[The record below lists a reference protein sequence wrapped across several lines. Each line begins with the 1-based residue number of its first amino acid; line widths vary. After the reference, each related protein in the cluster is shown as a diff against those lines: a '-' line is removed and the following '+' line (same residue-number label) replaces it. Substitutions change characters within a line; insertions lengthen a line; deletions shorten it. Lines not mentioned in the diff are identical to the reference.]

1 MYARNSAAMW
11 ESRAPWSRTVPG
23 MPPGL
28 SVVEVPA
35 QSATRVILRR
45 PFAADPAQVAAL
57 MARAGAH
64 GRVVVEDS
72 FGELTLPAADGVTVD
87 RMPVMARASVS
98 CWPPI
103 PARWLG
109 PSG

>member
-1 MYARNSAAMW
+1 MYARNAAAMW

-45 PFAADPAQVAAL
+45 PFASDPGQVAAL
-57 MARAGAH
+57 MAWAGAR

-87 RMPVMARASVS
+87 RMPVMARASAS
-98 CWPPI
+98 CRPPM